1 MTLARARASDG
12 PDVILLDTSWDCT
25 DFLAYQLAKRGIR
38 PHACTPLTRRPP
50 YLPSFGYP
58 YGSVCVQPDPQRTTT
73 ALLTMIDKVKPACI
87 IPCGEQSLYWL
98 WRQPKEIQ
106 SLCFPN
112 VAEVLRPLLLNRGHL
127 LEAASAWGVPVPS
140 AMTLESREDC
150 DKAIARGLPLIV
162 KAARSINSDGVR
174 FCETADEVRA
184 AYDTFSLTGERIDA
198 QRYYTGGT
206 FLAGGFFVNGR
217 AAHFYAGEKVLVWPR
232 RTGPSLRIVTVGEPR
247 FSALLR
253 YVEAV
258 CQQLDWTGL
267 ASFDFVLDKDTDEL
281 RMVDFNPRHWG
292 AAGATLRSGVDLYDG
307 LAQWIREGTV
317 TGTSRSVP
325 GISYRVFPK
334 HLFLPSDIG
343 WGRRLL
349 GVRDA
354 PWQDTSFVLGE
365 LAFST
370 RERLGE
376 WGRRMLRS
384 RRPGGEAGD
393 GASVGA
399 GVGVASEAG
408 APPAQPTWPGN

>member
-1 MTLARARASDG
+1 MALGHARARDV
-12 PDVILLDTSWDCT
+12 PDVILMDTSWDCT

-38 PHACTPLTRRPP
+38 PHACTPLIRRPR
-50 YLPSFGYP
+50 YLPRVGYP
-58 YGSVCVQPDPQRTTT
+58 YGSICVQSDPRGTTT
-73 ALLTMIDKVKPACI
+73 ALLRMIDKIKPACI

-112 VAEVLRPLLLNRGHL
+112 VAEALRPLLLDRGQL
-127 LEAASAWGVPVPS
+127 LEAASVWGVPVPS
-140 AMTLESREDC
+140 ATTLESREDC
-150 DKAIARGLPLIV
+150 EKAIAGGLPLVV
-162 KAARSINSDGVR
+162 KAARSINSNGVR
-174 FCETADEVRA
+174 FCATADEVRA
-184 AYDTFSLTGERIDA
+184 AYDTFSATGLRIDA

-217 AAHFYAGEKVLVWPR
+217 AAHFYAGEKVVVWPQ
-232 RTGPSLRIVTVGEPR
+232 RTGPSLVIATVGEPR

-267 ASFDFVLDKDTDEL
+267 ASFDFVLDKDADEL

-292 AAGATLRSGVDLYDG
+292 AAGATLRTGVDLYDG

-317 TGTSRSVP
+317 SGTSRSVP
-325 GISYRVFPK
+325 GISHRVFPK
-334 HLFLPSDIG
+334 YVFLPSGIG
-343 WGRRLL
+343 WSQRML

-354 PWQDTSFVLGE
+354 PWEDVSFVLGE

-370 RERLGE
+370 RERLD
-376 WGRRMLRS
+376 WGLRMLRS
-384 RRPGGEAGD
+384 RRPGAAGAD
-393 GASVGA
+393 
-399 GVGVASEAG
+399 
-408 APPAQPTWPGN
+408 APPAQPTWPSS